1 MGGGVGKR
9 CTSEGGGGGGPVEW
23 LDSRRARMP

>member
-9 CTSEGGGGGGPVEW
+9 SY
-23 LDSRRARMP
+23 LIF